1 MKDLRSILFIS
12 DGSRWSGIA
21 NEFLCER
28 FSQVDWVAWDYGT
41 PRTRT
46 FDNWRGCDILLSFKA
61 DFIIPDRMLSQVRE
75 AAINFHPSIPQY
87 RGIGGY
93 RYALDSGR
101 EDFGATCHFVT
112 PELDAGPI
120 IEVSRFPIRDG
131 MTEQELQEQTAE
143 TALEQFCRIVTAL
156 HNHVSLLVD
165 ESEVWGSRLYLRAE
179 LSEYRLKTDRRVG
192 AVSST

>member
-1 MKDLRSILFIS
+1 
-12 DGSRWSGIA
+12 
-21 NEFLCER
+21 
-28 FSQVDWVAWDYGT
+28 
-41 PRTRT
+41 
-46 FDNWRGCDILLSFKA
+46 
-61 DFIIPDRMLSQVRE
+61 MLSQVRE